1 MKLPITRTA
10 IQIRFSDLDPLGHV
24 SNNAYSE
31 YLEQGRVGWLDAI
44 EGERPSVVVA
54 SLTIDFIRELGLR
67 DEIHVETRCVR
78 KGTKSLVLSQEI
90 FRQGECVTRAE
101 VVIVGFDLKTR
112 QSVEL
117 LPGREISGDG

>member
-1 MKLPITRTA
+1 MNLPTTLTP

-44 EGERPSVVVA
+44 AGERPSVVVA
-54 SLTIDFIRELGLR
+54 SLKIDFLRELRLR
-67 DEIHVETRCVR
+67 DEIAVATRCIR
-78 KGTKSLVLSQEI
+78 KGSKSLVLLQEI
-90 FRQGECVTRAE
+90 FRGAECVTRAE

-112 QSVEL
+112 QSMVL
-117 LPGREISGDG
+117 LDGWEPS